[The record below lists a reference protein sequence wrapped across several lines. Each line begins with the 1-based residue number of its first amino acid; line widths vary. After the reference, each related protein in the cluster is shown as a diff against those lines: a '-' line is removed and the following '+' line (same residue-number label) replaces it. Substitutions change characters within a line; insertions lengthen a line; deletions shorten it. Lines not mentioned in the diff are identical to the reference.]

1 MNKLQKFLSQM
12 KEAAAIAEA
21 GDENGALSKAKSA
34 YETYRGGVLAFAVA
48 EVDPASRAQALLYDL
63 EGALREQAE
72 SFGSRGRRVAQ
83 VIGDRARGDAGSP
96 HKLLQDRTRTIAAED
111 LNASN
116 DE

>member
-21 GDENGALSKAKSA
+21 GDESGALSKAKAA
-34 YETYRGGVLAFAVA
+34 YESYRGSALAAVSA
-48 EVDPASRAQALLYDL
+48 DDDPANRAQALLYDL
-63 EGALREQAE
+63 EVTLKEQAG

-83 VIGDRARGDAGSP
+83 EIGDCVRGDAGSP
-96 HKLLQDRTRTIAAED
+96 HKLLQDRAKTIAAED

>member
-12 KEAAAIAEA
+12 KDAAAIAEA
-21 GDENGALSKAKSA
+21 GDESGALSKAKSA
-34 YETYRGGVLAFAVA
+34 YETYRGGVLAFAAA
-48 EVDPASRAQALLYDL
+48 EVDPANRAQAFLYDL

-83 VIGDRARGDAGSP
+83 EIGDRVRGDAGSP
-96 HKLLQDRTRTIAAED
+96 HKLFQDRTRTIAAED